1 MKGIEDINLEHWAP
15 WMHEFLHSI
24 YNIPQMGP
32 TTLHTETSMA
42 YILNPAWELNMPNMS
57 IINPLGSEHGQ
68 NEPKVP
74 QRFEKENFVREQNP
88 IYWGPHQ

>member
-1 MKGIEDINLEHWAP
+1 MKGIEDFNLEHWAP
-15 WMHEFLHSI
+15 WMHELLHSI
-24 YNIPQMGP
+24 YYNPQMGP

-74 QRFEKENFVREQNP
+74 QKKV
-88 IYWGPHQ
+88 